1 MPLHQLSLDSE
12 FQLCLTPGPGR
23 NAPGLWVRRLA
34 VWSEPGADPIRNVEL
49 KRGLNIIWTP
59 DPIEDA
65 HAQTIGLPQG
75 AGKTTFCRLLRYCL
89 GENSFGTEADER
101 AIRRKFTRGFVG
113 AEIVINSKVW
123 AVIRQF
129 QSDSSCLIWEDKSL
143 KDAATDFANT
153 DGKSSA
159 KPIAGARKNISE
171 VITKELLGEFPKLM
185 PAEVDEDSAWIAALA
200 WISRDSKCAFTDHLE
215 WRHVKC
221 ESKSP
226 VTNIA
231 TEKRAMIVRALLG
244 ALSQK
249 EREGYERREKL
260 INEGKKYQGDLI
272 RLDAEIKE
280 RSERISKKLQVPSA
294 TQPDLRSLREAVDKL
309 YPKSHKRKVKNNSDD
324 VEVRRRERDDAI
336 QKLTE
341 LKLRQ
346 STVNIQIEEKK
357 NAIARLGSLGS
368 DSRTCLDFDID
379 VICPAAGVSIG
390 EALSRGCLLSQPH
403 NHGVEKAIGAARSDL
418 DSLEKESPQ
427 LEQKIKELE
436 EISANLITLVGT
448 LEITMSSPKSR
459 VAEAERVH
467 LLIDELE
474 KLIKSRESLDQD
486 AAKNRQILDTAK
498 TELTEM
504 RKDGSDILQA
514 FSLLFEAII
523 RDLLP
528 GDIVEKASLTGNVL
542 RLQVKRGSKT
552 LADGFEAVKVLAFD
566 LAAVALSI
574 EKDTFH
580 PGLLVHDSPHV
591 ADFGNSIY
599 HRLFHLLQWMETF
612 GEGPLFQYIIT
623 TTTKPPKDVCR
634 KPWLIGSFYSS
645 PASDRFLTVDL
656 EA

>member
-1 MPLHQLSLDSE
+1 MPLHQLSLDSHMR
-12 FQLCLTPGPGR
+12 LYLTPAPGR
-23 NAPGLWVRRLA
+23 TAPRLWVRRLA
-34 VWSEPGADPIRNVEL
+34 VWEVPGDEPRRSVEL
-49 KRGLNIIWTP
+49 RRGLNIIWTP
-59 DPIEDA
+59 DAIEDA
-65 HAQTIGLPQG
+65 QLQTVGLPQG

-89 GENSFGTEADER
+89 GEHSFGTDADER
-101 AIRRKFTRGFVG
+101 AIRRKFKHGFVG

-129 QSDSSCLIWEDKSL
+129 QSESSCLVWEDRSL
-143 KDAATDFANT
+143 EVAAADFAKT
-153 DGKSSA
+153 DEKALA
-159 KPIAGARKNISE
+159 KPIARVGKSISE
-171 VITKELLGEFPKLM
+171 VITNELLGEYPKLM
-185 PAEVDEDSAWIAALA
+185 PAEVGEDSAWIAALA

-244 ALSQK
+244 ALSPE
-249 EREGYERREKL
+249 ERERYEEREKL
-260 INEGKKYQGDLI
+260 IIEGKKYQDGII

-280 RSERISKKLQVPSA
+280 RSERISKKLQVSSA
-294 TQPDLRSLREAVDKL
+294 TPPDLRCLRDAVDKL
-309 YPKSHKRKVKNNSDD
+309 YPKSRKRTTKQNPDD
-324 VEVRRRERDDAI
+324 LEARRRERDDAI
-336 QKLTE
+336 RQLAA

-346 STVNIQIEEKK
+346 STVTVQIEEKK

-368 DSRTCLDFDID
+368 ESRKCSDFDID
-379 VICPAAGVSIG
+379 AICPAAGVSIRK
-390 EALSRGCLLSQPH
+390 ALSRGCLLSQPF
-403 NHGVEKAIGAARSDL
+403 NQGVEKAIDAARSDL
-418 DSLEKESPQ
+418 ASLENELPQ

-448 LEITMSSPKSR
+448 LEIMMSSPKSR

-467 LLIDELE
+467 LQIDELE
-474 KLIKSRESLDQD
+474 KLISNRESLDH
-486 AAKNRQILDTAK
+486 AAEKIRQSLDTVK

-504 RKDGSDILQA
+504 RKSGSDILQA
-514 FSLLFEAII
+514 FSSLFDVII

-528 GDIVEKASLTGNVL
+528 GDIVDKASLTGNEL

-580 PGLLVHDSPHV
+580 PGFLVHDSPHV

-612 GEGPLFQYIIT
+612 GEEPLFQYIIT
-623 TTTKPPKDVCR
+623 TTTKPPKDVCC
-634 KPWLIGSFYSS
+634 KPWLIGNFYSS
-645 PASDRFLTVDL
+645 PPSSRFLTVDL